1 MALSLDFELRL
12 EDRCGDRVVVSV
24 LLAPTGGPVR
34 IDGVA
39 LQLHTRTGETL
50 GVRMLL
56 PISGELHQPM
66 LSTLELRADE
76 VPLGSRV
83 VGTAWYGSE
92 QREAVV
98 PTDPST
104 GLEVHLR
111 ARTRVL
117 SDEGDR
123 VLERPTPAERAR
135 LARDYPW
142 IDEPRVPVAVAELQV
157 VENEEPVDDEQAL
170 DDLVDELGLDE
181 ESSDWLKELL
191 AED

>member
-24 LLAPTGGPVR
+24 LLAPSGGPAR

-39 LQLHTRTGETL
+39 LQLHTRTGEAL
-50 GVRMLL
+50 GVRVLL
-56 PISGELHQPM
+56 PISGELHHPM

-83 VGTAWYGSE
+83 VGTAWHGAE
-92 QREAVV
+92 QREATI

-111 ARTRVL
+111 ARARV
-117 SDEGDR
+117 SPAEGDR
-123 VLERPTPAERAR
+123 VLEKPTAEERAR
-135 LARDYPW
+135 LARLYPW
-142 IDEPRVPVAVAELQV
+142 IEEPRVPVAVGELSV
-157 VENEEPVDDEQAL
+157 VESEEPVDEDEAI
-170 DDLVDELGLDE
+170 DEMVDELGLDE